1 MAIYINNSYA
11 FCLLK
16 VVVSNV
22 SVHAK
27 WIHYFLKIMVCGG
40 PLNPLNMCVL
50 EVSLMKKRMPLH
62 GVFYSRCMFILCFS
76 TQNPF
81 YQNLSTSL
89 KIPEDYLF
97 FWLFNHSYM
106 RIFCPKNSPFGFF
119 IFPKSYIFPM
129 QKCFGNLA
137 LPPFLCNNP
146 SEILHF
152 FFSNPLFSFLFPY
165 LSNSGR
171 SCLDDCMHME
181 RMTCT

>member
-1 MAIYINNSYA
+1 MTIYINNSYV
-11 FCLLK
+11 FSLLK

-89 KIPEDYLF
+89 KIPKDYLF

-106 RIFCPKNSPFGFF
+106 RIFCLKNSP
-119 IFPKSYIFPM
+119 
-129 QKCFGNLA
+129 LV
-137 LPPFLCNNP
+137 
-146 SEILHF
+146 
-152 FFSNPLFSFLFPY
+152 FLFFQNPIFFPCKNA
-165 LSNSGR
+165 L
-171 SCLDDCMHME
+171 E
-181 RMTCT
+181 I

>member
-27 WIHYFLKIMVCGG
+27 WIHYFLKIMVRGG

-62 GVFYSRCMFILCFS
+62 GVFYSRCMFLLCFS

-89 KIPEDYLF
+89 KIPNIIYFFFGFLIILIWEYLVLKITLLVFLF
-97 FWLFNHSYM
+97 FQNP
-106 RIFCPKNSPFGFF
+106 IFFPCKN
-119 IFPKSYIFPM
+119 
-129 QKCFGNLA
+129 A
-137 LPPFLCNNP
+137 L
-146 SEILHF
+146 EI
-152 FFSNPLFSFLFPY
+152 
-165 LSNSGR
+165 
-171 SCLDDCMHME
+171 
-181 RMTCT
+181 